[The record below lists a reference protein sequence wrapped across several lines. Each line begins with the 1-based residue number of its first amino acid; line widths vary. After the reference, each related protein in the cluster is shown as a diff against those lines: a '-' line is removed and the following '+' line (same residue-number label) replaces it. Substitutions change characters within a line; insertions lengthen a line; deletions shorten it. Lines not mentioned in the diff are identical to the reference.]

1 MPVVSTAHSTQLPQ
15 ELVEHYAQ
23 AISILELHLEKGQ
36 EQLTADAMRAK
47 ETLDDIIYNGD
58 ADAIFALYPDG
69 EIICQPSY
77 WENDR
82 YELQHFGRLVRAGG
96 LLVVGQKNYRELSP
110 DELYDRAWELRE
122 DLNLQLNRTIKWWG
136 DVNQAIIDG
145 SSDKTI
151 MEHARHLA
159 SYMESNKSPAI
170 STCGQE
176 GLFTWGYPLR
186 EIGGLLSLGRSLY
199 NKSITELRD
208 SDKKPR
214 VPDLIPEA
222 LDSILTLVT
231 HPSAGFTPIGLAA
244 VANGVKATLAPL
256 THLEGLGDALVEAND
271 DWQPVI
277 YKMVEVNSHLSDYY
291 ARLQEKQP

>member
-1 MPVVSTAHSTQLPQ
+1 MPVTSTAERTALPQ

-47 ETLDDIIYNGD
+47 EALDDIIYNGVD
-58 ADAIFALYPDG
+58 DAIFALYPDG

-77 WENDR
+77 WESSR

-96 LLVVGQKNYRELSP
+96 LLVVGQKNARELSP

-122 DLNLQLNRTIKWWG
+122 DLNLQLNRTIEWWG
-136 DVNQAIIDG
+136 KLNQAVIDR
-145 SSDKTI
+145 SSDNTI
-151 MEHARHLA
+151 LDHARHLV
-159 SYMESNKSPAI
+159 SYMDSNKSPAI

-199 NKSITELRD
+199 NKPITELRD
-208 SDKKPR
+208 GNKKPR
-214 VPDLIPEA
+214 VPDTLPEA

-277 YKMVEVNSHLSDYY
+277 YRWS
-291 ARLQEKQP
+291 RLTLT

>member
-36 EQLTADAMRAK
+36 EQLTADAIRAK
-47 ETLDDIIYNGD
+47 ETLDNIIYYGD
-58 ADAIFALYPDG
+58 DDAIFALYPDG

-77 WENDR
+77 WESSR
-82 YELQHFGRLVRAGG
+82 YELQRFGRLVRAGG
-96 LLVVGQKNYRELSP
+96 LLVVGQKNARELRP

-122 DLNLQLNRTIKWWG
+122 DLNLQLNRTIEGWG
-136 DVNQAIIDG
+136 KLNQAVIDR
-145 SSDKTI
+145 SSDSTI
-151 MEHARHLA
+151 LDQARHWV
-159 SYMESNKSPAI
+159 SYMDSNKSPAI

-199 NKSITELRD
+199 NKPITELRD
-208 SDKKPR
+208 GNKKPR
-214 VPDLIPEA
+214 VPDMLPEA

-231 HPSAGFTPIGLAA
+231 HPSASFTPIGLAA
-244 VANGVKATLAPL
+244 VANGIKATLAPL
-256 THLEGLGDALVEAND
+256 THLEGLGDALVEANE

-277 YKMVEVNSHLSDYY
+277 DKVIEVNSLMSDYY

>member
-1 MPVVSTAHSTQLPQ
+1 MPVVSTAHNTQLPQ

-23 AISILELHLEKGQ
+23 AISILDLHLEKGQ
-36 EQLTADAMRAK
+36 EQLTADAIRAK
-47 ETLDDIIYNGD
+47 ETLDNIIYYGD
-58 ADAIFALYPDG
+58 DDGIFALYPDG

-77 WENDR
+77 WESSR

-96 LLVVGQKNYRELSP
+96 LLVVGQKNYRELRP

-122 DLNLQLNRTIKWWG
+122 DLNLQLNRTIEWWG
-136 DVNQAIIDG
+136 KLNQAVIDG
-145 SSDKTI
+145 SSDSTI
-151 MEHARHLA
+151 MDHVRHLV
-159 SYMESNKSPAI
+159 SYMDSNKSPAI

-199 NKSITELRD
+199 NKPITELRD
-208 SDKKPR
+208 GNKKPR
-214 VPDLIPEA
+214 VPDTLPQT

-244 VANGVKATLAPL
+244 VANGIKATLAPL
-256 THLEGLGDALVEAND
+256 THLEGLGDALIEANE
-271 DWQPVI
+271 DWQQVI
-277 YKMVEVNSHLSDYY
+277 EKAVEVNSHLSDYY
-291 ARLQEKQP
+291 DRL

>member
-15 ELVEHYAQ
+15 EIVEHYAQ
-23 AISILELHLEKGQ
+23 AISILDLHLEKGQ
-36 EQLTADAMRAK
+36 EKLTADAMRAK
-47 ETLDDIIYNGD
+47 ETLDDIIYYGD
-58 ADAIFALYPDG
+58 DDAIFALYPDG

-77 WENDR
+77 WENNR

-96 LLVVGQKNYRELSP
+96 LLVVGQKNVRELHP

-122 DLNLQLNRTIKWWG
+122 DLNLQLNRTIEWWG
-136 DVNQAIIDG
+136 KLNQAVIDR
-145 SSDKTI
+145 SSDSTI
-151 MEHARHLA
+151 LDQARHLVG
-159 SYMESNKSPAI
+159 YMDSNKSPAI

-199 NKSITELRD
+199 NKPITELRD
-208 SDKKPR
+208 GNKNPR
-214 VPDLIPEA
+214 VPDMLPEA

-244 VANGVKATLAPL
+244 VANGIKATLAPL
-256 THLEGLGDALVEAND
+256 THLEGLGDALVEANE
-271 DWQPVI
+271 DWQHILNKVS
-277 YKMVEVNSHLSDYY
+277 EVNSLLSDYY

>member
-36 EQLTADAMRAK
+36 EKLTADAMRAK
-47 ETLDDIIYNGD
+47 ETLDDIIYSGVD
-58 ADAIFALYPDG
+58 DAIFALYPDG

-122 DLNLQLNRTIKWWG
+122 DLNIQLNRTIKWWG
-136 DVNQAIIDG
+136 DINQAIIDG

-159 SYMESNKSPAI
+159 SYMDSNKSPAI

-199 NKSITELRD
+199 NKPITELRD
-208 SDKKPR
+208 SNKKPR
-214 VPDLIPEA
+214 VPDLLPEA

-231 HPSAGFTPIGLAA
+231 HPSAGFTPIGLAS

-256 THLEGLGDALVEAND
+256 THLEGLGDALVEANE

-277 YKMVEVNSHLSDYY
+277 HKMVEVNSLLSDYY

>member
-1 MPVVSTAHSTQLPQ
+1 MPVVSTAERTALPQ
-15 ELVEHYAQ
+15 EMSKHYAK
-23 AISILELHLEKGQ
+23 AIAILEMHLDKGQ

-47 ETLDDIIYNGD
+47 ETLDDIIYSGD
-58 ADAIFALYPDG
+58 ADAIFTLYPNG

-145 SSDKTI
+145 GSDKTI
-151 MEHARHLA
+151 MDHVRHLA

-199 NKSITELRD
+199 NKPITELRNG
-208 SDKKPR
+208 SKKPQ
-214 VPDLIPEA
+214 VPDTLPEA
-222 LDSILTLVT
+222 LDSILTLMD
-231 HPSAGFTPIGLAA
+231 HQSAGFTPIGSTAIT
-244 VANGVKATLAPL
+244 NGVNATVSPL
-256 THLEGLGDALVEAND
+256 MHLEGLGNALAEANE
-271 DWQPVI
+271 DWFPVLDKVTQI
-277 YKMVEVNSHLSDYY
+277 RVRLMDYY

>member
-1 MPVVSTAHSTQLPQ
+1 MPVVSTAHNTQLPQ

-23 AISILELHLEKGQ
+23 AISILDLHLEKGQ
-36 EQLTADAMRAK
+36 EQLTADAIRAK
-47 ETLDDIIYNGD
+47 ETLDNIIYYGD
-58 ADAIFALYPDG
+58 DDGIFALYPDG

-77 WENDR
+77 WESSR

-96 LLVVGQKNYRELSP
+96 LLVVGQKNYRELRP

-122 DLNLQLNRTIKWWG
+122 DLNLQLNRTIEWWG
-136 DVNQAIIDG
+136 KLNQAVIDG
-145 SSDKTI
+145 SSDSTI
-151 MEHARHLA
+151 MDHVRHLV
-159 SYMESNKSPAI
+159 SYMDSNKSPAI

-199 NKSITELRD
+199 NKPITELRD
-208 SDKKPR
+208 GNKKPR
-214 VPDLIPEA
+214 VPDTLPQT

-244 VANGVKATLAPL
+244 VANGIKETLAPL
-256 THLEGLGDALVEAND
+256 THLEGLGDALIEANE
-271 DWQPVI
+271 DWQQVI
-277 YKMVEVNSHLSDYY
+277 EKAVEVNSHLSDYY
-291 ARLQEKQP
+291 DRL

>member
-47 ETLDDIIYNGD
+47 ETLDEIIYNWD

-110 DELYDRAWELRE
+110 DELYDKAWELRE
-122 DLNLQLNRTIKWWG
+122 DLNIQLNRTIKWWG

-151 MEHARHLA
+151 MDHVRHLA
-159 SYMESNKSPAI
+159 SYMDSNKSPAI

-186 EIGGLLSLGRSLY
+186 EIGGLLLLGRSLY
-199 NKSITELRD
+199 NKPITELRD

-214 VPDLIPEA
+214 VPDLLPEA

-244 VANGVKATLAPL
+244 VSNGIKATLAPL
-256 THLEGLGDALVEAND
+256 AHLEGLGDALVEANE

-277 YKMVEVNSHLSDYY
+277 DKMVEVNSLLSDYY

>member
-1 MPVVSTAHSTQLPQ
+1 MPVVSTAQSTQLPQ

-23 AISILELHLEKGQ
+23 AISILDLHLEKGQ
-36 EQLTADAMRAK
+36 EQLTADAIRAK
-47 ETLDDIIYNGD
+47 ETLDDIIYYGD
-58 ADAIFALYPDG
+58 NDAIFTLYPDG

-77 WENDR
+77 WESSR

-96 LLVVGQKNYRELSP
+96 LLVVGQKNARELRS

-122 DLNLQLNRTIKWWG
+122 DLNLQLNRTIEWWG
-136 DVNQAIIDG
+136 KLNQAVIDR
-145 SSDKTI
+145 SSDSTI
-151 MEHARHLA
+151 LDHARHLV
-159 SYMESNKSPAI
+159 SYMNSNKSPAI

-186 EIGGLLSLGRSLY
+186 EIGGLLSLGRSIY

-208 SDKKPR
+208 GDKTPR
-214 VPDLIPEA
+214 VPDMLPEA

-231 HPSAGFTPIGLAA
+231 HPSAGFTPIGLAV
-244 VANGVKATLAPL
+244 VANGIKATLAPL
-256 THLEGLGDALVEAND
+256 THLEGLGDALVDANE

-277 YKMVEVNSHLSDYY
+277 EKMIEVNSHLSDYY

>member
-47 ETLDDIIYNGD
+47 ETLDDIIYNVVD
-58 ADAIFALYPDG
+58 DEIFALYPDG
-69 EIICQPSY
+69 EIICQPGY
-77 WENDR
+77 WKSNR

-96 LLVVGQKNYRELSP
+96 LLVVGQKNCRGLSP

-151 MEHARHLA
+151 MDHMRQLA
-159 SYMESNKSPAI
+159 SYMDSNKSPAI
-170 STCGQE
+170 STCGQD

-186 EIGGLLSLGRSLY
+186 EIGKLLSLGRSLY
-199 NKSITELRD
+199 NKPITELRD

-214 VPDLIPEA
+214 VPDMLPKA

-231 HPSAGFTPIGLAA
+231 HPSAGFTPIGVAA
-244 VANGVKATLAPL
+244 VANGIKATLAPL
-256 THLEGLGDALVEAND
+256 THLEGLGDALVEANE

-277 YKMVEVNSHLSDYY
+277 HKMVEVNSHLSDYY

>member
-15 ELVEHYAQ
+15 EIVEHYAQ
-23 AISILELHLEKGQ
+23 AISILDLHLEKGQ

-47 ETLDDIIYNGD
+47 ETLDDVIYAGGD
-58 ADAIFALYPDG
+58 DVIFALYPDG
-69 EIICQPSY
+69 EIICQPGY
-77 WENDR
+77 WKNDR

-96 LLVVGQKNYRELSP
+96 LLVVGQKNYRELNP

-122 DLNLQLNRTIKWWG
+122 DLNLHLNHMIKWWG
-136 DVNQAIIDG
+136 YVNQAIIDG

-151 MEHARHLA
+151 MEHTRHLA

-186 EIGGLLSLGRSLY
+186 EIGGLLSLGRSIY

-208 SDKKPR
+208 GDKKPR
-214 VPDLIPEA
+214 VPYILPNA

-244 VANGVKATLAPL
+244 VANGVKAILAPL
-256 THLEGLGDALVEAND
+256 AHLEGLGDALVEANE

-277 YKMVEVNSHLSDYY
+277 DKVIEVNSHLSDYY

>member
-1 MPVVSTAHSTQLPQ
+1 MVQ
-15 ELVEHYAQ
+15 
-23 AISILELHLEKGQ
+23 
-36 EQLTADAMRAK
+36 
-47 ETLDDIIYNGD
+47 
-58 ADAIFALYPDG
+58 
-69 EIICQPSY
+69 
-77 WENDR
+77 
-82 YELQHFGRLVRAGG
+82 
-96 LLVVGQKNYRELSP
+96 
-110 DELYDRAWELRE
+110 DRAWELRE

-136 DVNQAIIDG
+136 DINRAIIDG

-159 SYMESNKSPAI
+159 SYMDSNKSPAI

-186 EIGGLLSLGRSLY
+186 EIGGLLLLGRSLY
-199 NKSITELRD
+199 NKPITELRD

-214 VPDLIPEA
+214 VPDLLPKA

-244 VANGVKATLAPL
+244 VSNGIKATLAPL
-256 THLEGLGDALVEAND
+256 AHLEGLGDALVEANE

-277 YKMVEVNSHLSDYY
+277 HKMVEVNSHLSDYY

>member
-36 EQLTADAMRAK
+36 EQLTADAIRAK

-122 DLNLQLNRTIKWWG
+122 DLNIQLNRTIKWWG

-145 SSDKTI
+145 SSDKTSI
-151 MEHARHLA
+151 DHMRQLA
-159 SYMESNKSPAI
+159 SYMDSNKSPAI
-170 STCGQE
+170 STCGQD

-186 EIGGLLSLGRSLY
+186 EIGRLLSLGRSLY
-199 NKSITELRD
+199 NRSITELRD

-214 VPDLIPEA
+214 VPDLLPKA

-244 VANGVKATLAPL
+244 VSNGIKATLAPL
-256 THLEGLGDALVEAND
+256 AHLEGLGDALVEANE

-277 YKMVEVNSHLSDYY
+277 HKMVEVNSHLSDYY

>member
-1 MPVVSTAHSTQLPQ
+1 MPVVSTAQSTQLPQ

-23 AISILELHLEKGQ
+23 AISILDLHLEKGQ

-47 ETLDDIIYNGD
+47 ETLDDIIYHGD
-58 ADAIFALYPDG
+58 DDAIFALYPDG
-69 EIICQPSY
+69 DIICQPSY
-77 WENDR
+77 WESSR

-96 LLVVGQKNYRELSP
+96 LLVVGQKDYRELRP

-122 DLNLQLNRTIKWWG
+122 DLNLQLNRTIEWWG
-136 DVNQAIIDG
+136 KLNQAVIDR
-145 SSDKTI
+145 SSDSTI
-151 MEHARHLA
+151 LDHARHMV
-159 SYMESNKSPAI
+159 SMDSNKSPAI

-199 NKSITELRD
+199 NKPITELRD
-208 SDKKPR
+208 GNKKPR
-214 VPDLIPEA
+214 VPDMLPEA
-222 LDSILTLVT
+222 LDSILTLIT

-244 VANGVKATLAPL
+244 VANGIKATLAPL
-256 THLEGLGDALVEAND
+256 THLEGLGDALVEANE

-277 YKMVEVNSHLSDYY
+277 ERAIEVNSHLSDYY

>member
-1 MPVVSTAHSTQLPQ
+1 MPVTSTAERTQLPQ

-47 ETLDDIIYNGD
+47 ETLDDIIYNGVN
-58 ADAIFALYPDG
+58 DAIFALYPDG

-77 WENDR
+77 WEIDR

-136 DVNQAIIDG
+136 DSNQAVIDG
-145 SSDKTI
+145 SSDSTI
-151 MEHARHLA
+151 MDHVRHLD

-186 EIGGLLSLGRSLY
+186 EIGGLLSLGSSLY
-199 NKSITELRD
+199 NKPITELRD

-214 VPDLIPEA
+214 VPDLLPDV

-231 HPSAGFTPIGLAA
+231 HPSAGLTPIGLAA

-256 THLEGLGDALVEAND
+256 THLEGLGDALVEANEE
-271 DWQPVI
+271 WQPI
-277 YKMVEVNSHLSDYY
+277 LDKVEEANSLLSDYY

>member
-15 ELVEHYAQ
+15 EMVEHYAQ
-23 AISILELHLEKGQ
+23 AISILDLHLEKGQ
-36 EQLTADAMRAK
+36 EKLTEDAMRAK
-47 ETLDDIIYNGD
+47 EALDDIIYNGYD
-58 ADAIFALYPDG
+58 DWIFALYPDG

-77 WENDR
+77 WKNDR

-96 LLVVGQKNYRELSP
+96 LLVVGQKNYRELYP
-110 DELYDRAWELRE
+110 NELYDRAWELRE
-122 DLNLQLNRTIKWWG
+122 DLNLQLDRTIKWWG

-145 SSDKTI
+145 GSDKTI
-151 MEHARHLA
+151 MDNVRHLV

-186 EIGGLLSLGRSLY
+186 EIGGLLSLQRSLY
-199 NKSITELRD
+199 NKPITELRD
-208 SDKKPR
+208 SAKKPR
-214 VPDLIPEA
+214 VPDLLPEA

-244 VANGVKATLAPL
+244 VANGIKATLAPL
-256 THLEGLGDALVEAND
+256 THLEGLGDALVEANE

-277 YKMVEVNSHLSDYY
+277 DKMVEVNSHLSDYY
-291 ARLQEKQP
+291 TRLQEKQP

>member
-1 MPVVSTAHSTQLPQ
+1 MPVVSTANSTQLPQ
-15 ELVEHYAQ
+15 EIVEHYAQ

-36 EQLTADAMRAK
+36 EQLTADAIRAK
-47 ETLDDIIYNGD
+47 ETLDDIIYYGD
-58 ADAIFALYPDG
+58 DDAIFALYPDG

-77 WENDR
+77 WESSR

-96 LLVVGQKNYRELSP
+96 LLVVGQKNARELRP

-122 DLNLQLNRTIKWWG
+122 DLNLQLNRTIEWWG
-136 DVNQAIIDG
+136 KLNQAVIDR
-145 SSDKTI
+145 SSDSTI
-151 MEHARHLA
+151 LDHARHLVG
-159 SYMESNKSPAI
+159 YMDSNKSPAI

-199 NKSITELRD
+199 NKTITELRD
-208 SDKKPR
+208 GNKNPR
-214 VPDLIPEA
+214 VPDTLPEA

-231 HPSAGFTPIGLAA
+231 HPSAGFTPIGVAA
-244 VANGVKATLAPL
+244 VANGIKATLAPL
-256 THLEGLGDALVEAND
+256 THLEGLGDALVKANE

-277 YKMVEVNSHLSDYY
+277 EKMIEVNSHLSDYY

>member
-1 MPVVSTAHSTQLPQ
+1 MVQ
-15 ELVEHYAQ
+15 Y
-23 AISILELHLEKGQ
+23 
-36 EQLTADAMRAK
+36 
-47 ETLDDIIYNGD
+47 GD
-58 ADAIFALYPDG
+58 NDAIFTLYPDG

-77 WENDR
+77 WESSR

-96 LLVVGQKNYRELSP
+96 LLVVGQKNARELRS

-122 DLNLQLNRTIKWWG
+122 DLNLQLNRTIEWWG
-136 DVNQAIIDG
+136 KLNQAVIDR
-145 SSDKTI
+145 SSDSTI
-151 MEHARHLA
+151 LDHARHLV
-159 SYMESNKSPAI
+159 SYMNSNKSPAI

-186 EIGGLLSLGRSLY
+186 EIGGLLSLGRSIY

-208 SDKKPR
+208 GDKTPR
-214 VPDLIPEA
+214 VPDMLPEA

-231 HPSAGFTPIGLAA
+231 HPSAGFTPIGLAV
-244 VANGVKATLAPL
+244 VANGIKATLAPL
-256 THLEGLGDALVEAND
+256 THLEGLGDALVDANE

-277 YKMVEVNSHLSDYY
+277 EKMIEVNSHLSDYY

>member
-1 MPVVSTAHSTQLPQ
+1 MPVTSTAERTALPQ
-15 ELVEHYAQ
+15 EMTEHYAK
-23 AISILELHLEKGQ
+23 AIAILELHLDKGQ
-36 EQLTADAMRAK
+36 EQLTADAIKAK
-47 ETLDDIIYNGD
+47 EALDRVIYSSD
-58 ADAIFALYPDG
+58 EDAIFALYPDG
-69 EIICQPSY
+69 KIICQPSY
-77 WENDR
+77 WESSR
-82 YELQHFGRLVRAGG
+82 YELQHFGNLVRPGG
-96 LLVVGQKNYRELSP
+96 LLVVGSKNYRELNP
-110 DELYDRAWELRE
+110 EELYDVAWELRE
-122 DLNLQLNRTIKWWG
+122 NLNLQLNRTIEWWG
-136 DVNQAIIDG
+136 YVNQAIIDG

-151 MEHARHLA
+151 MEHTRHLA

-186 EIGGLLSLGRSLY
+186 EIGGLLSLGRSIY

-208 SDKKPR
+208 GDKNPR
-214 VPDLIPEA
+214 VPYILPKA

-244 VANGVKATLAPL
+244 VANGVKAILAPL
-256 THLEGLGDALVEAND
+256 AHLEGLGDALVEANE

-277 YKMVEVNSHLSDYY
+277 DKVIEVNSHLSDYY

>member
-23 AISILELHLEKGQ
+23 AIAILELHLEKGQ
-36 EQLTADAMRAK
+36 EQLTAEAIQAK
-47 ETLDDIIYNGD
+47 ETLDNIIYYGD
-58 ADAIFALYPDG
+58 DDGIFALYQDG

-77 WENDR
+77 WESSR

-96 LLVVGQKNYRELSP
+96 LLVVGQKNYRELRP

-122 DLNLQLNRTIKWWG
+122 DLNLQLNRTIEWWG
-136 DVNQAIIDG
+136 KLNQAVIDG
-145 SSDKTI
+145 SSDSTI
-151 MEHARHLA
+151 MDHVRHLV
-159 SYMESNKSPAI
+159 SYMDSNKSPAI

-199 NKSITELRD
+199 NKPITELRD
-208 SDKKPR
+208 GNKKPR
-214 VPDLIPEA
+214 VPDTLPQT
-222 LDSILTLVT
+222 LDSIQTLVT

-244 VANGVKATLAPL
+244 VSNGVKAILAPL
-256 THLEGLGDALVEAND
+256 AHLDGLGDALVEANE

-277 YKMVEVNSHLSDYY
+277 DKMIEVNSHLSDYY

>member
-1 MPVVSTAHSTQLPQ
+1 MPVVSTAQSTQLPQ

-23 AISILELHLEKGQ
+23 AISILDLHLEKGQ

-47 ETLDDIIYNGD
+47 ETLDDIIYHGD
-58 ADAIFALYPDG
+58 DDAIFALYPDG

-77 WENDR
+77 WESSR

-96 LLVVGQKNYRELSP
+96 LLVVGQKNARELRP

-122 DLNLQLNRTIKWWG
+122 DLNLQLNRTIEWWG
-136 DVNQAIIDG
+136 KLNQAVIDR
-145 SSDKTI
+145 SSDGTI
-151 MEHARHLA
+151 MDHARHLV
-159 SYMESNKSPAI
+159 SYMDSNKSPAI

-199 NKSITELRD
+199 NKPITELRD
-208 SDKKPR
+208 GSKKPR
-214 VPDLIPEA
+214 VPDTLPEA

-231 HPSAGFTPIGLAA
+231 DRVGSCG
-244 VANGVKATLAPL
+244 
-256 THLEGLGDALVEAND
+256 
-271 DWQPVI
+271 
-277 YKMVEVNSHLSDYY
+277 
-291 ARLQEKQP
+291 

>member
-23 AISILELHLEKGQ
+23 AISILDLHLEKGQ

-47 ETLDDIIYNGD
+47 EALDDIIYNGVD
-58 ADAIFALYPDG
+58 DAIFALYPDG

-77 WENDR
+77 WESSR

-96 LLVVGQKNYRELSP
+96 LLVVGQKNARELRP

-122 DLNLQLNRTIKWWG
+122 DLNLQLNRTIEWWG
-136 DVNQAIIDG
+136 KLNQAVIDR
-145 SSDKTI
+145 SSDSTI
-151 MEHARHLA
+151 LDQARHLV
-159 SYMESNKSPAI
+159 SYMDSNKSPAI

-199 NKSITELRD
+199 NKPITELRN

-214 VPDLIPEA
+214 VPDLLPEA

-256 THLEGLGDALVEAND
+256 THLEGLGDALVEANE

-277 YKMVEVNSHLSDYY
+277 EKMVAVNSHLSDYY
-291 ARLQEKQP
+291 DLLQEKQP

>member
-1 MPVVSTAHSTQLPQ
+1 MPVTSTAERTQLPQ

-58 ADAIFALYPDG
+58 ADAIFTLYPDG

-77 WENDR
+77 WESSR
-82 YELQHFGRLVRAGG
+82 YELQHFGNLVRPGG
-96 LLVVGQKNYRELSP
+96 LLVVGRKNYRELNP
-110 DELYDRAWELRE
+110 EELYDVAWELRE
-122 DLNLQLNRTIKWWG
+122 NLNLQLNRTIEWWG
-136 DVNQAIIDG
+136 ELNQAVLDVVG
-145 SSDKTI
+145 SAVLDKV
-151 MEHARHLA
+151 RHLA

-186 EIGGLLSLGRSLY
+186 EIGGLLSLGSSLY
-199 NKSITELRD
+199 NKPITELRD

-214 VPDLIPEA
+214 VPDLLPDV

-231 HPSAGFTPIGLAA
+231 HPSAGLTPIGLAA

-256 THLEGLGDALVEAND
+256 THLEGLGDALVEANEE
-271 DWQPVI
+271 WQPI
-277 YKMVEVNSHLSDYY
+277 LDKVEEANSLLSDYY

>member
-36 EQLTADAMRAK
+36 EQLTADAIRAK

-122 DLNLQLNRTIKWWG
+122 DLNIQLNRTIKWWG

-159 SYMESNKSPAI
+159 SYMDSNKSPAI

-186 EIGGLLSLGRSLY
+186 EIGGLLLLGRSLY
-199 NKSITELRD
+199 NKPITELRD

-214 VPDLIPEA
+214 VPDLLPKA

-244 VANGVKATLAPL
+244 VSNGIKATLAPL
-256 THLEGLGDALVEAND
+256 AHLEGLGDALVEANE

-277 YKMVEVNSHLSDYY
+277 HKMVEVNSHLSDYY